1 MHDKWYSEIF
11 AQVGSTGSEQYGRL
25 SHNDDG
31 RRETLEHQR
40 RARLFDDNQ
49 PVKIQQQRRVQFDD
63 EVISRA
69 ARHQHSLSADLSGT
83 KYDIGMYGVGEKK
96 PHCFWGLIAKLMRHC
111 QIHCNCWGID
121 NLCKLY
127 RQIIFNCNN
136 MQIMHFIPDKILK
149 LNMLPAFLSLFVAK
163 LSDLKN
169 SPFMTSGVFRGG
181 MVWPPPTLVSTWIF
195 GLSLH
200 CFCKLCNFAIELV
213 KSVSQSFRV
222 CYLLKTAA
230 KCTKTYHFEDKKFSG
245 EVPSPLHHIPLPSTQ
260 WHIAP
265 SLLKF

>member
-1 MHDKWYSEIF
+1 MHDKWYSELF

-149 LNMLPAFLSLFVAK
+149 LLTCYPPFCRYSLQSYLIWKTVRSWPVA
-163 LSDLKN
+163 
-169 SPFMTSGVFRGG
+169 
-181 MVWPPPTLVSTWIF
+181 
-195 GLSLH
+195 
-200 CFCKLCNFAIELV
+200 
-213 KSVSQSFRV
+213 
-222 CYLLKTAA
+222 Y
-230 KCTKTYHFEDKKFSG
+230 SG
-245 EVPSPLHHIPLPSTQ
+245 EG
-260 WHIAP
+260 
-265 SLLKF
+265 